1 MSSLNQCS
9 FVGRMGRDP
18 EVRKIPSGSKVAEF
32 GIACTEKFKDANG
45 QTQEVT
51 EWVSVVAWKKLAEI
65 IERIGKKGQLV
76 LVVGKMK
83 TKSWEDPN
91 GIKKYKTEIIA
102 SQWQILNDP
111 NFKSQ
116 NNSHGCE
123 ANGYAND
130 VPPALE
136 DEPLPF

>member
-18 EVRKIPSGSKVAEF
+18 EVRAIPSGSKVAEF

-116 NNSHGCE
+116 NNSHGYE
-123 ANGYAND
+123 GDGYANN
-130 VPPALE
+130 VPPAPE